1 MENYSSKICTK
12 CYSVQE
18 PAAHF
23 CDNCG
28 KAFAATAATDGNI
41 SIVTK
46 TFLKRQV
53 AETRPLFWLCII
65 IVGML
70 GVFGFAQAGMY
81 LADPGAGSTVVS
93 QKPAGFVS
101 RENSDPSKPQTVP
114 MTSAEMA
121 RPNDALDLNYSV
133 FEMREGV
140 SGSARQIG
148 SKRKFTAAKP
158 KPEIGKANATETTD
172 AAAPEKTE
180 PVSVKPDALAEKP
193 ATKTVDAA
201 ATPKKYVRGPMGGC
215 YYISPSGS
223 KRYVDRGLC
232 S

>member
-12 CYSVQE
+12 CYTPQE
-18 PAAHF
+18 PVARY

-28 KAFAATAATDGNI
+28 KAFESTAATDGNI

-81 LADPGAGSTVVS
+81 LTKTDSAAAVVS
-93 QKPAGFVS
+93 QRPLNFVS
-101 RENSDPSKPQTVP
+101 NDTTRQAKPQTVP
-114 MTSAEMA
+114 MTSEEMA
-121 RPNDALDLNYSV
+121 QPNDALDLNNSV
-133 FEMREGV
+133 FEMRDGTAGAP
-140 SGSARQIG
+140 SPAGH
-148 SKRKFTAAKP
+148 KRKFLSSKIKTETLKNTTAETPAVNAPEKVEVPAAKP
-158 KPEIGKANATETTD
+158 E
-172 AAAPEKTE
+172 APTEKT
-180 PVSVKPDALAEKP
+180 SEKTADP
-193 ATKTVDAA
+193 GTA
-201 ATPKKYVRGPMGGC
+201 PKKYIRGPMGGC
-215 YYISPSGS
+215 YYISASGS